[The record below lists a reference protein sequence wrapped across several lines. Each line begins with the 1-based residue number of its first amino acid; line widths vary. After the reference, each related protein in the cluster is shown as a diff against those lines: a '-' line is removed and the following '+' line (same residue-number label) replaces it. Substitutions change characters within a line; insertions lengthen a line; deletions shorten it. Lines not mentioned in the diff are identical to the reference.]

1 MGIKRSKKG
10 VTLVELIAAIA
21 IIAIV
26 VVGTVTGVVLAQQNI
41 INDSLKEKA
50 SLQAQQIADALVA
63 EFSGHSFGDNQ
74 RAAQSGLDAEITGG
88 AVYSNAVTESGFP
101 NNTLHA
107 SIQYA
112 VLEMVENNPPSAV
125 SDIKMA
131 GTRILVAVYY
141 KDNNYITAEAFAP
154 KDQTS

>member
-1 MGIKRSKKG
+1 MGIKQSKRG

-50 SLQAQQIADALVA
+50 SLQAQQIADALA
-63 EFSGHSFGDNQ
+63 SEFSGHTYGENY
-74 RAAQSGLDAEITGG
+74 RAANSGIDPEITGG
-88 AVYSNAVTESGFP
+88 ATYCDVTEDHFP
-101 NNTLHA
+101 SNTGPA
-107 SIQYA
+107 AIQYT
-112 VLEMVENNPPSAV
+112 VLEMVENNPQSAV
-125 SDIKMA
+125 SNIKMA

-154 KDQTS
+154 KDQTN

>member
-1 MGIKRSKKG
+1 MGIKLNKKG

-50 SLQAQQIADALVA
+50 SLQAQQVADALVA
-63 EFSGHSFGDNQ
+63 EFSGHPFSENY
-74 RAAQSGLDAEITGG
+74 RMANSGIDPDLIGG
-88 AVYSNAVTESGFP
+88 AKYCDVTEANFP
-101 NNTLHA
+101 SNTEPSA
-107 SIQYA
+107 VQYT
-112 VLEMVENNPPSAV
+112 VLELAENNPQGAS

-141 KDNNYITAEAFAP
+141 KDKNYITAEAFAP
-154 KDQTS
+154 QEQTS